1 MTTIAPPT
9 GTQKNTVRSTHKPIL
24 TRLTPY
30 LLISPA
36 LILIF
41 MFTIIPSINTLIA
54 STFEF
59 IPAGRARMLDIPEE
73 QFVGL
78 QNYIDLLDR
87 SHFLGTWFLP
97 ILGNTLMFALAT
109 VLITI
114 PIGLLMALLLN
125 RRIRGMALWRFS
137 MFYPTLLPLIGA
149 ANIWAFL
156 YSDTVGLINTVL
168 KTFSIDGPDWI
179 GNPDTV
185 LMSIIIVNIW
195 KQAGFNMIFYLAGLQ
210 SIPRNI
216 YEAAELDGAGYFQ
229 QLFYL
234 TLPLLRR
241 TTLFILITASTFSF
255 QTVEQLAALNQ
266 GNPANRGNLLLWYI
280 FQNLPSRDAFG
291 FVNAMTVILVGIL
304 LIFTISNFV
313 VFERQDDDA

>member
-1 MTTIAPPT
+1 MTTLAS
-9 GTQKNTVRSTHKPIL
+9 STPKPSRHGKPLL
-24 TRLTPY
+24 TRLMPY
-30 LLISPA
+30 LLIAPA

-41 MFTIIPSINTLIA
+41 MFTILPSANTLID
-54 STFEF
+54 STYEF
-59 IPAGRARMLDIPEE
+59 IPSGRARMLDIPEE

-78 QNYIDLLDR
+78 QNYIDLLDS

-97 ILGNTLMFALAT
+97 ILGNTLIFTIAT

-125 RRIRGMALWRFS
+125 RRIRGLALWRFS

-168 KTFSIDGPDWI
+168 KTFGINGPDWI

-185 LMSIIIVNIW
+185 LMSVIIVNIW
-195 KQAGFNMIFYLAGLQ
+195 KQSGFNMIFYLAGLQ
-210 SIPRNI
+210 SIPRTI

-229 QLFYL
+229 QLVYL
-234 TLPLLRR
+234 TFPLLRR
-241 TTLFILITASTFSF
+241 TTLFLMITASTYAF
-255 QTVEQLAALNQ
+255 QTVEQLQALNQ
-266 GNPANRGNLLLWYI
+266 GNPANRGNLLLYYI

-291 FVNAMTVILVGIL
+291 YVNAMTVILVGIL

>member
-1 MTTIAPPT
+1 MTTLAS
-9 GTQKNTVRSTHKPIL
+9 STPKPSRHGKPLL
-24 TRLTPY
+24 TRLMPY
-30 LLISPA
+30 LLIAPA

-41 MFTIIPSINTLIA
+41 MFTILPSANTLID
-54 STFEF
+54 STYEF
-59 IPAGRARMLDIPEE
+59 IPSGRARMLDIPEE

-78 QNYIDLLDR
+78 QNYIDLLDS

-97 ILGNTLMFALAT
+97 ILGNTLIFTIVT

-125 RRIRGMALWRFS
+125 RRIRGLALWRFS

-168 KTFSIDGPDWI
+168 KTFGINGPDWI

-185 LMSIIIVNIW
+185 LMSVIIVNIW
-195 KQAGFNMIFYLAGLQ
+195 KQSGFNMIFYLAGLQ
-210 SIPRNI
+210 SIPRTI

-229 QLFYL
+229 QLVYL
-234 TLPLLRR
+234 TFPLLRR
-241 TTLFILITASTFSF
+241 TTLFLMITASTYAF
-255 QTVEQLAALNQ
+255 QTVEQLQALNQ
-266 GNPANRGNLLLWYI
+266 GNPANRGNLLLYYI

-291 FVNAMTVILVGIL
+291 YVNAMTVILVGIL

>member
-1 MTTIAPPT
+1 MTVQAPSNAIA
-9 GTQKNTVRSTHKPIL
+9 STATNETSKPIL
-24 TRLTPY
+24 ARLMPY
-30 LLISPA
+30 LLIAPT

-41 MFTIIPSINTLIA
+41 IFTILPSINTLIS

-59 IPAGRARMLDIPEE
+59 IPEGRARMLDIPEE
-73 QFVGL
+73 QFVGI
-78 QNYIDLLDR
+78 QNYLELLDS

-97 ILGNTLMFALAT
+97 ILGNTLIFTAAT
-109 VLITI
+109 VLITL

-125 RRIRGMALWRFS
+125 RRMRGMALWRFS

-168 KTFSIDGPDWI
+168 KTFGVNGPDWI

-195 KQAGFNMIFYLAGLQ
+195 KQSGFNMIFYLAGLQ
-210 SIPRNI
+210 SIPRDI

-229 QLFYL
+229 QLRFL
-234 TLPLLRR
+234 TFPLLRR
-241 TTLFILITASTFSF
+241 TTLFLMITASTYAF
-255 QTVEQLAALNQ
+255 QTVEQLQALNQ
-266 GNPANRGNLLLWYI
+266 GNPANRGNMLLYYI

-291 FVNAMTVILVGIL
+291 YVNAMTVILVAIL
-304 LIFTISNFV
+304 LVFTISNFV
-313 VFERQDDDA
+313 LFERDEDNG